1 MLVLALRGGGAFL
14 NRALGRGAGAATAIF
29 VITWPFKRRS
39 LLLHSD
45 PVDDE
50 DPLLA
55 LDRVHAVHHRGLAL
69 PPRPTNAG
77 AAHGDVVADARC
89 AARPPPVR
97 FFRLGEINNGGS
109 RGTALACPARKHH
122 RRNNQLHAKEAVEGR
137 VKTAAASQA
146 RGEHLNVR
154 DLPGRLVILN

>member
-69 PPRPTNAG
+69 PPRPTNAD

-109 RGTALACPARKHH
+109 RGTALACPARKSP
-122 RRNNQLHAKEAVEGR
+122 RRNKQSHAKEAVDGR
-137 VKTAAASQA
+137 IKSAEEDRGASVTSTTIMSA
-146 RGEHLNVR
+146 IDDWRA
-154 DLPGRLVILN
+154 

>member
-69 PPRPTNAG
+69 PPRPTNAD

-97 FFRLGEINNGGS
+97 FFRLGEINNGG
-109 RGTALACPARKHH
+109 TALACPARKSP
-122 RRNNQLHAKEAVEGR
+122 RRHKQSYAKEAVEAQT
-137 VKTAAASQA
+137 KIAAAASSTSTTISSA
-146 RGEHLNVR
+146 IDDWRA
-154 DLPGRLVILN
+154 